1 VDGRRHERDG
11 SGAAGGIIRHD
22 IIEEAAKIALAG
34 MDPIK
39 FLRTDDDVER
49 IALQA
54 IAQRIFEIRAEEA
67 RQAKQS

>member
-1 VDGRRHERDG
+1 
-11 SGAAGGIIRHD
+11 
-22 IIEEAAKIALAG
+22 